1 MSIIIATIALALCWT
16 WIEITLYFT
25 NKNASE
31 QSAVKGISYKKFTWV
46 LRILIIALF
55 FVVPSYMYFFE
66 NIRLQKA
73 IEYCLGIIR

>member
-1 MSIIIATIALALCWT
+1 MAIIIATIALLLCWI

-25 NKNASE
+25 NENARE
-31 QSAVKGISYKKFTWV
+31 KITVKRISYKKFIWI
-46 LRILIIALF
+46 LRILIITLLF
-55 FVVPSYMYFFE
+55 SVTTYMYFFE

>member
-1 MSIIIATIALALCWT
+1 MAIIIATIALLLCWA

-25 NKNASE
+25 NKNAREKST
-31 QSAVKGISYKKFTWV
+31 VKRISYKKFIWI
-46 LRILIIALF
+46 LRILIISLF
-55 FVVPSYMYFFE
+55 FGVTIYMYFFE

>member
-1 MSIIIATIALALCWT
+1 MAIIIATIALALCWT

-25 NKNASE
+25 NK
-31 QSAVKGISYKKFTWV
+31 SAREKSTVKGISYKKFIWI
-46 LRILIIALF
+46 LRILIITLF
-55 FVVPSYMYFFE
+55 FGVTSYMYFFE

>member
-1 MSIIIATIALALCWT
+1 MAIIIATIAFLLCWI

-25 NKNASE
+25 NKNVSE
-31 QSAVKGISYKKFTWV
+31 ESTVKGIPYKKFIWI
-46 LRILIIALF
+46 LRILIISLF
-55 FVVPSYMYFFE
+55 FCVTSYMYFFE

>member
-1 MSIIIATIALALCWT
+1 MAIIIATIALALCWA

-25 NKNASE
+25 NKNAREKSV
-31 QSAVKGISYKKFTWV
+31 VKRISYKKFIWI
-46 LRILIIALF
+46 LRILIITLF
-55 FVVPSYMYFFE
+55 FGVTSYMYFFE